1 MNGRWLLANRDF
13 LVRDLVRDYCTVY
26 SLLADQRRRF
36 DVDGAVSYT
45 ALRDLLGEAM
55 RKGVFWR
62 LKDTAHHLFRNSPGI
77 EAMAPGGMPA
87 FELPPQGQAPAEGGN
102 AAEQEQINAL
112 RRHADSVLPG
122 GAGAQKTLEALI
134 DWCIGYAFH
143 ECAKLKEDAF
153 QGQHYA
159 NRLIQ
164 ISRSPAVT
172 LDMYNPLRGLGGQ
185 TSESSSR
192 ELSRIMHVLAHGLR
206 LLASYLA
213 VERHNAHLARWL
225 ASEEDFAR
233 RIFGQSYEHLLASL
247 YGNDRERLY
256 LMAARD
262 FLQAGRREPARALLA
277 KACQSGSL
285 GQEGL
290 ALLRELDNEAASEC
304 EGSGVCAACGKKN
317 SLPCLPYLAGQGRGC
332 A

>member
-36 DVDGAVSYT
+36 DADGAVSYT

-77 EAMAPGGMPA
+77 EAMAPGGMPPL
-87 FELPPQGQAPAEGGN
+87 ELPLPEEPADESGN
-102 AAEQEQINAL
+102 TAEMAQITAL

-122 GAGAQKTLEALI
+122 GAHAQKSFETLI

-164 ISRSPAVT
+164 ISRISTVT
-172 LDMYNPLRGLGGQ
+172 ADMYNPLRGLGGQ

-192 ELSRIMHVLAHGLR
+192 ELSRILHVLAHGLR
-206 LLASYLA
+206 LLAGYLA

-225 ASEEDFAR
+225 ASEEDFVR

-256 LMAARD
+256 LMAAKD

-277 KACQSGSL
+277 RAHQSGGL
-285 GQEGL
+285 GHEGL
-290 ALLRELDNEAASEC
+290 ALLRELDKEAATEC
-304 EGSGVCAACGKKN
+304 DGSGVCAACGKKN

>member
-26 SLLADQRRRF
+26 SLLADQRHRF

-77 EAMAPGGMPA
+77 EAMAPGGMPVV
-87 FELPPQGQAPAEGGN
+87 ELPLLEDPPTESGNEAEL
-102 AAEQEQINAL
+102 AQINAL

-122 GAGAQKTLEALI
+122 GARAQKALEALI

-143 ECAKLKEDAF
+143 ECGKLKEDAF

-172 LDMYNPLRGLGGQ
+172 ADMYNPLRGLGGQ

-192 ELSRIMHVLAHGLR
+192 ELSRIMHVLGHGLR

-213 VERHNAHLARWL
+213 VERYNAHLARWL

-233 RIFGQSYEHLLASL
+233 RVFGPNYDHLLASL
-247 YGNDRERLY
+247 FGNDRERLY

-262 FLQAGRREPARALLA
+262 FLNAGRHEPALALLA
-277 KACQSGSL
+277 KAKESGRL
-285 GQEGL
+285 GREGL
-290 ALLRELDNEAASEC
+290 ALLAELEC
-304 EGSGVCAACGKKN
+304 ESTSQCEGTGVCAACGKKN

>member
-77 EAMAPGGMPA
+77 EAVAPGGMPSLD
-87 FELPPQGQAPAEGGN
+87 LPLQDNTPTDSGN

-112 RRHADSVLPG
+112 RLHADSVLPG
-122 GAGAQKTLEALI
+122 GAGAQKALEGLV

-164 ISRSPAVT
+164 ISRIPAVT
-172 LDMYNPLRGLGGQ
+172 ADMYNPLRGLGGQ

-192 ELSRIMHVLAHGLR
+192 ELSRILHVLAHGLR

-233 RIFGQSYEHLLASL
+233 RIFGQSYDHLLASL

-256 LMAARD
+256 LMAAKD
-262 FLQAGRREPARALLA
+262 FLHAGRREPARALLA
-277 KACQSGSL
+277 KAHQSGSL
-285 GQEGL
+285 GREGL
-290 ALLRELDNEAASEC
+290 ALLRELDKEAASEC

>member
-1 MNGRWLLANRDF
+1 M
-13 LVRDLVRDYCTVY
+13 RDLVRDYCTVFQAL
-26 SLLADQRRRF
+26 SAQRQRF
-36 DVDGAVSYT
+36 EQAGAVSYS

-55 RKGVFWR
+55 RKGVFWG

-77 EAMAPGGMPA
+77 EAMAPGGMPPL
-87 FELPPQGQAPAEGGN
+87 ELPLPEEPADENGN
-102 AAEQEQINAL
+102 AAEMAQITAL

-122 GAGAQKTLEALI
+122 GAQAQKAFETLI

-164 ISRSPAVT
+164 ISRIPAVT
-172 LDMYNPLRGLGGQ
+172 ADMYNPLRGLGGQ

-192 ELSRIMHVLAHGLR
+192 ELSRILHVLAHGLR

-225 ASEEDFAR
+225 ASEEDLAR
-233 RIFGQSYEHLLASL
+233 RIFGQSYDHLLASL

-256 LMAARD
+256 LMAAKD
-262 FLQAGRREPARALLA
+262 FLHAGRREPARALLS
-277 KACQSGSL
+277 KAHQGGSL

-290 ALLRELDNEAASEC
+290 ALLQELDKEAASEC